1 MLGKKSISEKVFIG
15 DCYSLVAFACLISL
29 YPFIYVLSAALSDGK
44 AILANKVVLL
54 PVDLTFDAFTNL
66 FADTRLWVSY
76 ANTIY
81 ITVGGTF
88 VSMLLTVLAAY
99 PLSKSRMKGR
109 KIILLMV
116 VITMFFG
123 GGMIPTYMMF
133 KWFHLTELRFT
144 LMLGVSSFFIMV
156 LMTFFRNQPASTE
169 ESAQID
175 GANDFTILSKIV
187 LPLSKPILVTL
198 GMYHAVG
205 FWNTY
210 FWAMI
215 LLTDASKKPLQVYL
229 REILI
234 QSKMP
239 PEMMSVMGE
248 SGMKLINENVKYAA
262 IILAIV
268 PIVSVYPFLQRYFV
282 KGVMI
287 GSIKS

>member
-1 MLGKKSISEKVFIG
+1 MIVKKSMGERIFIG
-15 DCYSLVAFACLISL
+15 ASYSLVAFICIVSL
-29 YPFIYVLSAALSDGK
+29 YPFIYVLSASLSDGN

-54 PVDLTFDAFTNL
+54 PVDITFDAFTNL

-88 VSMLLTVLAAY
+88 ISLMLTIFAAY
-99 PLSKSRMKGR
+99 PLSKSRMRGR
-109 KIILLMV
+109 KIVLAMV

-123 GGMIPTYMMF
+123 GGMIPTYMTF
-133 KWFHLTELRFT
+133 KWLHLTGLRFT

-169 ESAQID
+169 ESAMID

-198 GMYHAVG
+198 GMYYAVG

-210 FWAMI
+210 FWAMV
-215 LLTDASKKPLQVYL
+215 LLTDDRKKPLQVYL
-229 REILI
+229 RELLI

-239 PEMMSVMGE
+239 PEMMSVMGQ

-262 IILAIV
+262 IILAII
-268 PIVSVYPFLQRYFV
+268 PIISVYPFLQKYFV